1 MRDAKK
7 DPSRRGL
14 ARLGTTALREKGQAP
29 SLHGFFRCPR
39 QALTVEVI
47 VFQMSI
53 AMPMSISISIERT
66 LAAWMIAGSR
76 VTGLLVVA
84 PFLGSAAVPP
94 RIKIGLAFLLTLFLV
109 PLVPATPAAL
119 PTPALIVLL
128 LGEFAIGVL
137 LGFTLQLIFEAGQ
150 IAGQVCGVQM
160 GYSLASIV
168 NPDNSQ
174 ADSAVLSTFYELI
187 VLLLFIQLGV
197 PHWLLR
203 GLARS
208 FDYMPPGHFS
218 LTWPAVHA
226 LFEFAAGMFVAASLF
241 ADVALGF
248 IGKASPQLPVLFV
261 GISIKNLL
269 GLALLCGAIAFWP
282 RFFDARFGRALEA
295 SERILKLAH

>member
-1 MRDAKK
+1 MFQI
-7 DPSRRGL
+7 PI
-14 ARLGTTALREKGQAP
+14 ALP
-29 SLHGFFRCPR
+29 
-39 QALTVEVI
+39 
-47 VFQMSI
+47 
-53 AMPMSISISIERT
+53 IEST
-66 LAAWMIAGSR
+66 LDAWMIAASR

-84 PFLGSAAVPP
+84 PFLGSAAAPA
-94 RIKIGLAFLLTLFLV
+94 RIKIGLAFVLTLFLA
-109 PLVPATPAAL
+109 PLIPATPGLAASTL
-119 PTPALIVLL
+119 AVLL
-128 LGEFAIGVL
+128 LGEFAIGFL

-160 GYSLASIV
+160 GYSLASVV

-187 VLLLFIQLGV
+187 VLLLFIQLSV

-208 FDYMPPGHFS
+208 FDYLPPGHFS
-218 LTWPAVHA
+218 LTWPAASA
-226 LFEFAAGMFVAASLF
+226 LLQFVASMWVAGLQIAAPVLVASLF

-269 GLALLCGAIAFWP
+269 GLALMCGAVAFWP
-282 RFFDARFGRALEA
+282 RFFDARFGRALDA

>member
-1 MRDAKK
+1 
-7 DPSRRGL
+7 
-14 ARLGTTALREKGQAP
+14 
-29 SLHGFFRCPR
+29 
-39 QALTVEVI
+39 
-47 VFQMSI
+47 
-53 AMPMSISISIERT
+53 MPFAVPIERT
-66 LAAWMIAGSR
+66 IAAWLIAGAR
-76 VTGLLVVA
+76 VSGLLAVA
-84 PFLGSAAVPP
+84 PFLGSAAVPA
-94 RIKIGLAFLLTLFLV
+94 RIKIGFAFLLTLFMV
-109 PLVPATPAAL
+109 PLVPATSVATA
-119 PTPALIVLL
+119 PALIVLL
-128 LGEFAIGVL
+128 FGEFAIGFL
-137 LGFTLQLIFEAGQ
+137 LGLTLQLIFEAGQ

-208 FDYMPPGHFS
+208 FDYLPPGHFS

-226 LFEFAAGMFVAASLF
+226 LFEFAAGMFVAGVQIAAPVVVASLF

-269 GLALLCGAIAFWP
+269 GLALLCGAVAFWP

-295 SERILKLAH
+295 SERILRLAH